1 MRLQPKYFLIL
12 TIWSTLSWAGTEETA
27 SDQWMLCSSKNNS
40 YSQYI
45 APERFDEQKKDET
58 RISAETIK
66 NAAGNIT
73 TFSGNV
79 LIERDQL
86 RLQADTVIFDRADQK
101 LNIDG
106 QIHVDAN
113 NMAIN
118 GDSGW
123 LNLKDNSGEF
133 KNSHYFFPNTHY
145 QGNTPVLSL
154 TKDKH
159 TLLIDSQFSS
169 CPPGKEQGDEDWY
182 LKTSYLK
189 LDHQEQLGTAKHA
202 VLWFKN
208 VPIFYSPYISF
219 PLGDERRS
227 GFLMPSFGSSNS
239 RGAEINIPWYW
250 NIAPNHDALLTPR
263 YMKKRGDQLNANYR
277 YLTHSSNG
285 QLDVEYLNKDMQLKE
300 SRYLIKLNNH
310 SDISDHID
318 FDITAS
324 DASDDE
330 YLDDLGASIDI
341 ANTTHLER
349 TATIKYF
356 NGPWTLNTLLQ
367 TYETIDEDIAVA
379 DRPYRRL
386 PQITLIG
393 KDNFFDSDIE
403 WSIDSEWVDF
413 THEDKSI
420 TSNKETGSRFDL
432 YPKLS
437 WPLLGSAWFVTPS
450 IGYRHS
456 QYSLVDGSNTQLNI
470 EDRNL
475 SIASLDAGLFF
486 ERNLDNSKTIQTLE
500 PRLFYLHI
508 PYEDQSTIPLFDT
521 GEYDFT
527 FAQLFRE
534 NRFSGVDRIADSDQ
548 FTVALTSRFLSTL
561 TGDEFLSMSIGQI
574 FYNQHRKVNLTNFT
588 DTRPESDLI
597 SEISTHWNNWSSRA
611 SIQWNPELNKTD
623 KGSAQIHY
631 QNENNRNLNIGYR
644 FRRDFSDETN
654 NIEQTDIALSWPLSN
669 KYSVVGRWNYS
680 VTEKRDI
687 ETLFGIE
694 YESCCWAMRIVAQ
707 RYLQDPDNTDPYNS
721 SLMFQLILKGLGSVA
736 HKQTTDVLKRA
747 ILGYQS
753 EY

>member
-1 MRLQPKYFLIL
+1 MRLEPKYLLIL
-12 TIWSTLSWAGTEETA
+12 AIWPTLSWAEIEDIA
-27 SDQWMLCSSKNNS
+27 SDQWLLCPSNNNFN
-40 YSQYI
+40 SQYI

-58 RISAETIK
+58 RISAEKII

-86 RLQADTVIFDRADQK
+86 RMRADTVIFNRDNQK

-106 QIHVDAN
+106 QIHIDTN
-113 NMAIN
+113 NMAID

-123 LNLKDNSGEF
+123 LNLKDHSAEF
-133 KNSHYFFPNTHY
+133 KNSHYFFPVTRY

-154 TKDKH
+154 KKDKH

-182 LKTSYLK
+182 LHTSYLK
-189 LDHQEQLGTAKHA
+189 LDHEKQLGTAKHA

-227 GFLMPSFGSSNS
+227 GFLMPSFGTSNS
-239 RGAEINIPWYW
+239 RGAEINVPWYW

-263 YMKKRGDQLNANYR
+263 YMKKRGTQLNTNYR

-285 QLDVEYLNKDMQLKE
+285 QLDVEYLNKDMKLKE
-300 SRYLIKLNNH
+300 SRHLIKFNNH
-310 SDISDHID
+310 SDIGDHVD
-318 FDITAS
+318 FDVTAS

-330 YLDDLGASIDI
+330 YLNDMGASIDI

-349 TATIKYF
+349 TAIVKYF
-356 NGPWTLNTLLQ
+356 NGPWTLNTLAQ
-367 TYETIDEDIAVA
+367 TYETIDEDILIN

-386 PQITLIG
+386 PQITLNG
-393 KDNFFDSDIE
+393 KDKLFNSDFE
-403 WSIDSEWVDF
+403 WSLSSEWVEF
-413 THEDKSI
+413 THE
-420 TSNKETGSRFDL
+420 SNINTTGSRFDL
-432 YPKLS
+432 YPKIS
-437 WPLLGSAWFVTPS
+437 WPLQGSAWFVTPS
-450 IGYRHS
+450 VGYRHS
-456 QYSLVDGSNTQLNI
+456 QYDLVDSSNMQLNI

-486 ERNLDNSKTIQTLE
+486 ERDLNNNQTTQTLE
-500 PRLFYLHI
+500 PRLFYLHV
-508 PYEDQSTIPLFDT
+508 PFEDHTNIPLFDT

-534 NRFSGVDRIADSDQ
+534 NRFNGPDRIADSSQ
-548 FTVALTSRFLSTL
+548 FTVALTSRFLNNK
-561 TGDEFLSMSIGQI
+561 TGQEFLSMSIGQI
-574 FYNQHRKVNLTNFT
+574 FYNTDRKINLDLTT
-588 DTRPESDLI
+588 PAETLSQSDII
-597 SEISTHWNNWSSRA
+597 SEISGHWSNWSSRA
-611 SIQWNPELNKTD
+611 SVQWNPELDKTD
-623 KGSAQIHY
+623 QGSAQINY
-631 QNENNRNLNIGYR
+631 QDKNNKIFNIGYQ
-644 FRRDFSDETN
+644 FRRDFADENN
-654 NIEQTDIALSWPLSN
+654 NIEQTDIAFSWPLSN
-669 KYSVVGRWNYS
+669 KYSVLGRWNYS

-721 SLMFQLILKGLGSVA
+721 SLMFQLALKGLGSVA